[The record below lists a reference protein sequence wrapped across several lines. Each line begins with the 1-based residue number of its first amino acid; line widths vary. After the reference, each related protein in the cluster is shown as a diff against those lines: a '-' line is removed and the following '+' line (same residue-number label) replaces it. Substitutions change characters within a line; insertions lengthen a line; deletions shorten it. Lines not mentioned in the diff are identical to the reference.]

1 MGLWNA
7 VLLSVLV
14 LLVVA
19 GVTAGVAWRRHGRR
33 LRERFGPEYL
43 RLLMESGDR
52 RSTEREL
59 AQRLRRHRR
68 LTLRPLTPAQRAE
81 FTREWAQVQEE
92 FVDGPEIAVQRA
104 ENLVARIASALGYP
118 CETVEQRLD
127 YLSVEFPG
135 SVGHYRGAQELR
147 GGGGQGPPSTEDHR
161 QALIRYRDFLT
172 QLLESPAQSGDRPS
186 DPPNQ
191 PPLANADTP

>member
-1 MGLWNA
+1 MGLWSA
-7 VLLSVLV
+7 VLLGVLV
-14 LLVVA
+14 VLVVA
-19 GVTAGVAWRRHGRR
+19 GVLAGLVWRRHRRR

-68 LTLRPLTPAQRAE
+68 LTLRPLTAEEHTE
-81 FTREWAQVQEE
+81 FTSEWAEVQEE

-104 ENLVARIASALGYP
+104 ESLVARIASARGYP
-118 CETVEQRLD
+118 CENVDERLD
-127 YLSVEFPG
+127 YLSVEFPE
-135 SVGHYRGAQELR
+135 SVAHYRAAQELR
-147 GGGGQGPPSTEDHR
+147 GGGGQGPPSTEDYR

-172 QLLESPAQSGDRPS
+172 QLLDRPARSGDQPS